1 MKGELSEN
9 DLRYKAETYCSSMER
24 CVVDVEAKLSQW
36 GATPEMMEKIVRHLQ
51 DERYIDQKR
60 FCSAFVRDK
69 YRFNQWGR
77 VKISQ
82 ALRIKKI
89 PADVIAEGL
98 EEIDE
103 REYVEIL
110 SGLIEQKRSRVKA
123 CTEYERNGKLIR
135 FAVGR
140 GFEIEAVCRCVKQ
153 TGEDDVYLD

>member
-77 VKISQ
+77 VKTCQ
-82 ALRIKKI
+82 ALRMKKI
-89 PADVIAEGL
+89 PADVIAKGL
-98 EEIDE
+98 EEVDE
-103 REYVEIL
+103 R
-110 SGLIEQKRSRVKA
+110 
-123 CTEYERNGKLIR
+123 
-135 FAVGR
+135 
-140 GFEIEAVCRCVKQ
+140 
-153 TGEDDVYLD
+153 

>member
-9 DLRYKAETYCSSMER
+9 DLRYKAETYCSAMER
-24 CVVDVEAKLSQW
+24 CVAEVENKLAQW
-36 GATPEMMEKIVRHLQ
+36 GATPETMEKIVRHLQ
-51 DERYIDQKR
+51 DERYIDEKR

-82 ALRIKKI
+82 ALRRKKI
-89 PADVIAEGL
+89 PEEVIAEGL

-103 REYVEIL
+103 REYIEIL
-110 SGLIEQKRSRVKA
+110 SDLIERKRRSVKA
-123 CTEYERNGKLIR
+123 GTEYERNGKLIR

-140 GFEIEAVCRCVKQ
+140 GFEMEAVCRCVKQ
-153 TGEDDVYLD
+153 TGEDDVCLD

>member
-9 DLRYKAETYCSSMER
+9 DLRYKAEAYCSSMER
-24 CVVDVEAKLSQW
+24 CVTDVEAKLSQW

-82 ALRIKKI
+82 ALRMKKI

-110 SGLIEQKRSRVKA
+110 SGLIEQKRS
-123 CTEYERNGKLIR
+123 
-135 FAVGR
+135 
-140 GFEIEAVCRCVKQ
+140 
-153 TGEDDVYLD
+153 

>member
-1 MKGELSEN
+1 M
-9 DLRYKAETYCSSMER
+9 RYKAEAYCSSMER
-24 CVVDVEAKLSQW
+24 CVTYVEAKLSLW
-36 GATPEMMEKIVRHLQ
+36 GASPEVMEKIVRHLQ

-69 YRFNQWGR
+69 YRFNLWGR

-82 ALRIKKI
+82 ALRMKKI

-123 CTEYERNGKLIR
+123 
-135 FAVGR
+135 
-140 GFEIEAVCRCVKQ
+140 
-153 TGEDDVYLD
+153 

>member
-1 MKGELSEN
+1 M
-9 DLRYKAETYCSSMER
+9 
-24 CVVDVEAKLSQW
+24 
-36 GATPEMMEKIVRHLQ
+36 VRFLQ

-82 ALRIKKI
+82 ALRMKKI